1 MKLLKNIFLF
11 LFVTIL
17 LSCSNVFE
25 NSNETDFIVS
35 LDLSELV
42 NNQNKTQAR
51 NASKNV
57 GKLTLT
63 LYNALDNSI
72 EQAKEAISKENLLV
86 VSSVAVD
93 IDSEG
98 TTKVSF
104 LKIPI
109 GINAVIFAE
118 CSIPNADNSNV
129 LYEGYSQVFE
139 VTSGKNSVK
148 IDLSKIVTEANP
160 EDNVT
165 EDNEKTDEEN
175 TDEDKTDE
183 DKTDEEVTEDTKDP
197 EPTPEP
203 EPEEGNE
210 SNKKNYHI
218 EISFPE
224 YSDCISLKQI
234 EDSNKVEVVVNK
246 EKISISS
253 YTWFVDG
260 DAVQS
265 DSENP
270 DIINLDG
277 LNFNLGQYTVM
288 VVCVDSKG
296 KTYSATMQVIVQNF

>member
-1 MKLLKNIFLF
+1 MKLFKSIFLF

-17 LSCSNVFE
+17 FSCSNVFE
-25 NSNETDFIVS
+25 NSNTTDFTVS
-35 LDLSELV
+35 LDLSQLIK
-42 NNQNKTQAR
+42 NQNKTQAR
-51 NASKNV
+51 NASKNT
-57 GKLTLT
+57 GTLTLT
-63 LYNALDNSI
+63 LYNTLDNSVNQI
-72 EQAKEAISKENLLV
+72 KEFSKENLSV
-86 VSSVAVD
+86 ISSVAVEVNSD
-93 IDSEG
+93 GI
-98 TTKVSF
+98 TRVSF
-104 LKIPI
+104 LNIPI
-109 GINAVIFAE
+109 GIKAVIFAE
-118 CSIPNADNSNV
+118 CSIPNSDNSNV

-175 TDEDKTDE
+175 TDE

>member
-25 NSNETDFIVS
+25 NLNETDFIVS

-51 NASKNV
+51 NVSENV

-72 EQAKEAISKENLLV
+72 EQAKEAISKEVLPV

-93 IDSEG
+93 INTEG

-165 EDNEKTDEEN
+165 EDNEKTDE
-175 TDEDKTDE
+175 
-183 DKTDEEVTEDTKDP
+183 DKTDEENTDEEGDQVTEDTKEP

-218 EISFPE
+218 QISFPE

-234 EDSNKVEVVVNK
+234 ENRNEVEVVVNK

-253 YTWFVDG
+253 YEWFVDG
-260 DAVQS
+260 
-265 DSENP
+265 
-270 DIINLDG
+270 NLQQNECSQFFD
-277 LNFNLGQYTVM
+277 LSNLELGQYMVM
-288 VVCVDSKG
+288 VVCVVDG
-296 KTYSATMQVIVQNF
+296 KTYSATMQVTVRDYIS